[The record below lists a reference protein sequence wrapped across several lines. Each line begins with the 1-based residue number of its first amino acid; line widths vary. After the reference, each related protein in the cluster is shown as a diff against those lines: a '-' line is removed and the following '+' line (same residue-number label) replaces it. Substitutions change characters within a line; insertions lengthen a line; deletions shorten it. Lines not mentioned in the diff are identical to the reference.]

1 VSGETEDQ
9 VSGWTTDTLRSHL
22 LTLIG
27 EKFDRLRSMLA
38 EKDVRDQQRFDAQQ
52 LALRDALTAQ
62 EKAVNAALTAAEQ
75 AVQKAETAA
84 EKRFDAVNEFRAQ
97 LADQAQTFMPRNE
110 AQVLI
115 DGQNDKIGG
124 LETRINNLGISIER
138 INAASSGAQEQRT
151 EHRES
156 GIDSRAVIALA
167 VSLVFMLIAIAGLI
181 LSVTRN

>member
-1 VSGETEDQ
+1 MSGETENQ
-9 VSGWTTDTLRSHL
+9 VSGWTVDTLRAHL
-22 LTLIG
+22 LTLIN
-27 EKFDRLRSMLA
+27 EKFDRLLNMMT

-75 AVQKAETAA
+75 AVQKAESAA

-115 DGQNDKIGG
+115 DGQTDKITA
-124 LETRINNLGISIER
+124 LEIRLNNLGISIER
-138 INAASSGAQEQRT
+138 INANSAGAGAQRNEQRAQGVDT
-151 EHRES
+151 
-156 GIDSRAVIALA
+156 RAVIALG
-167 VSLVFMLIAIAGLI
+167 VSFAFLMISIAGVVIAL
-181 LSVTRN
+181 VGR